1 MSALQALEQQIATLE
16 ETRRKSDQRH
26 AMDIAK
32 AAADFAEHQRLS
44 DTRLAQSAAARQ
56 NVEQRLSEVSAT
68 LQATERRLSE
78 SEAALSQSRQQAID
92 ERQAVARHAQE
103 RQNAFDARL
112 AEEAARQEALERR
125 LMAAEDA
132 LREAVTRHAADTSAQ
147 AERLAIYRMQ
157 SEAKLAETAGVR
169 DTLAR
174 SLDEAKK
181 AWASEVSA
189 AAQRLAA
196 RETELTGELAKAAAV
211 REALEARVAER
222 DAQLKEQAA
231 NHRNS
236 QDALQARTSNHIV
249 QLRRELDDTIVVKR
263 SQFEHAPVSLLRC
276 SRSGGI
282 EQVSQVMATT
292 LGYRTP
298 QEAQAV
304 NFATT
309 VFESPN
315 DWQSFIGRCVETGA
329 ESLETIWRR
338 KNGTRFVVRLRA
350 VSHASGHIDVAAE
363 DLTNYRELEEKL
375 RRSERMEAVGRLA
388 SEVAATCD
396 NLLRDV
402 RQDGQTWL
410 AAMSDDSPMRQ
421 QGELLLD
428 DVTRAASFL
437 RQLDVYSKTQADSSE
452 PADLVRVLRN
462 LTPVLK
468 RVAGDD
474 IEFVL
479 PKSPSELTVDVEKET
494 IERILVNVA
503 AYGRERMPFGGRL
516 MFELA
521 KTTVDSQSV
530 ASHPNVR
537 PGPHVLITATAVRY
551 AVWSDASRTLPR
563 PLPAN
568 KESEAASDRPG
579 VDLGAMQALIQGC
592 GGRLWLTA
600 EPPGDMVLKIHLPR
614 STPSH
619 AAVARRPMRRWLHAG
634 R

>member
-1 MSALQALEQQIATLE
+1 
-16 ETRRKSDQRH
+16 
-26 AMDIAK
+26 
-32 AAADFAEHQRLS
+32 
-44 DTRLAQSAAARQ
+44 
-56 NVEQRLSEVSAT
+56 
-68 LQATERRLSE
+68 
-78 SEAALSQSRQQAID
+78 
-92 ERQAVARHAQE
+92 
-103 RQNAFDARL
+103 
-112 AEEAARQEALERR
+112 
-125 LMAAEDA
+125 
-132 LREAVTRHAADTSAQ
+132 
-147 AERLAIYRMQ
+147 MQ

-174 SLDEAKK
+174 SLDEAKE

-196 RETELTGELAKAAAV
+196 RETELTGELARAAAV

-249 QLRRELDDTIVVKR
+249 QLRRELDDTIVVNR

-304 NFATT
+304 NFAIT

-437 RQLDVYSKTQADSSE
+437 RQLDVYSKTHAESSE

-503 AYGRERMPFGGRL
+503 
-516 MFELA
+516 A

-619 AAVARRPMRRWLHAG
+619 AAVERRPMRRWLHAG